1 MNNSSSSLDFLNSSM
16 DNNMI
21 KITEKNFLQKKTE
34 RNNNKK
40 VYNKIIKKKEK
51 KQEETNSML
60 NSERLKNQHQMKI
73 NDFFENKNMNILSS
87 NDNDNYFNTIKS
99 QEINNGKY
107 TIYYNRNNSKSAK
120 RFKTPK
126 INNPFVTF
134 SKMLKEKQLKSKYN
148 ILIEKGI
155 FTEKEISKIFDI
167 IKEYNTEIN
176 DSLIPDT
183 DKLIKITN
191 YFLNK
196 GFNEKVRYTIYKCL
210 INYGIPNVEK
220 YNNFFNNV
228 NFELSKKKLNTP
240 EKMYVLLYV
249 EYIGHFIKNEL
260 NMNSIAK
267 NKFISEFYFNR
278 ENIEIVTSN
287 LNFINTIK
295 SHSTNIE
302 KYLQS
307 YLANNFDNFFEK
319 AKLKINDGYPKA
331 KDVIIKMLSNIIIK
345 CEKNGFLAYNKIIDD
360 NNIIFEG
367 LKIKGKNLKDKN
379 LEQMISIKLFNIELS
394 EKKLRNA
401 VKEYF
406 LILVSNFK
414 D

>member
-1 MNNSSSSLDFLNSSM
+1 
-16 DNNMI
+16 
-21 KITEKNFLQKKTE
+21 
-34 RNNNKK
+34 
-40 VYNKIIKKKEK
+40 
-51 KQEETNSML
+51 
-60 NSERLKNQHQMKI
+60 
-73 NDFFENKNMNILSS
+73 
-87 NDNDNYFNTIKS
+87 
-99 QEINNGKY
+99 
-107 TIYYNRNNSKSAK
+107 
-120 RFKTPK
+120 
-126 INNPFVTF
+126 
-134 SKMLKEKQLKSKYN
+134 
-148 ILIEKGI
+148 
-155 FTEKEISKIFDI
+155 
-167 IKEYNTEIN
+167 
-176 DSLIPDT
+176 
-183 DKLIKITN
+183 
-191 YFLNK
+191 
-196 GFNEKVRYTIYKCL
+196 
-210 INYGIPNVEK
+210 
-220 YNNFFNNV
+220 
-228 NFELSKKKLNTP
+228 
-240 EKMYVLLYV
+240 MYILLYV

-345 CEKNGFLAYNKIIDD
+345 CEKNGFLAYKKIIDD
-360 NNIIFEG
+360 NDIIFEG

-414 D
+414 N